1 MFCNK
6 CGNPL
11 IEGAMFC
18 GVCGAKVAEMPV
30 PATAAAAPVVE
41 AVAPAAEYVQQTAEA
56 VAAPVAEAVAPVVEA
71 APKAVEEIVA
81 APAAAVAPAAEYVQ
95 QTAEAAA
102 APAAEA
108 VAPVVEAAPKA
119 VEEVAAAPAAQAA
132 PVYQQPVQQPAFQQP
147 QQPVQQ
153 PAFQQPQQPVQQPV
167 FQQPQQP
174 VQPGQQPVF
183 QQQVQPGQQP
193 VFQQP
198 VQPGQQ
204 PMYQPVYPQVQPQQ
218 PVPKKKKSKAPIII
232 IGILLILVILAGS
245 GIAYLTFFDRNG
257 DKTYFGI
264 DLNIFD
270 FTQLSDKEEKAFL
283 ELVGPVDEA
292 FATLSTAKFKKSIPD
307 YGVEYALRLFGAK
320 DVFGLLEDNYDKYL
334 ADKCGEVTK
343 VSEKAYMAFEVKD
356 TDALLGKIKKEMGAG
371 NIAIEKAY
379 LVENISKYT
388 GDKGTQVMSDFY
400 IFFYDGEEWNILLIN
415 EKCRETFGLE

>member
-71 APKAVEEIVA
+71 APV
-81 APAAAVAPAAEYVQ
+81 
-95 QTAEAAA
+95 
-102 APAAEA
+102 AEA

-119 VEEVAAAPAAQAA
+119 VEEIVAAPAAQAA
-132 PVYQQPVQQPAFQQP
+132 PVY

-183 QQQVQPGQQP
+183 QQPVQPGQQP

>member
-132 PVYQQPVQQPAFQQP
+132 PVY

>member
-30 PATAAAAPVVE
+30 PATAAAAPVAE

-56 VAAPVAEAVAPVVEA
+56 V
-71 APKAVEEIVA
+71 
-81 APAAAVAPAAEYVQ
+81 
-95 QTAEAAA
+95 A

-153 PAFQQPQQPVQQPV
+153 PV
-167 FQQPQQP
+167 FQQP
-174 VQPGQQPVF
+174 
-183 QQQVQPGQQP
+183 VQPGQQP

-307 YGVEYALRLFGAK
+307 YGIEYALRLFGAK

>member
-71 APKAVEEIVA
+71 APQV
-81 APAAAVAPAAEYVQ
+81 
-95 QTAEAAA
+95 
-102 APAAEA
+102 AEA

-119 VEEVAAAPAAQAA
+119 VEEIVAAPAAQAA
-132 PVYQQPVQQPAFQQP
+132 PVY
-147 QQPVQQ
+147 
-153 PAFQQPQQPVQQPV
+153 QQPQQPVQQPV

-174 VQPGQQPVF
+174 
-183 QQQVQPGQQP
+183 VQPGQQP

>member
-71 APKAVEEIVA
+71 APQVAEAVVPVVEAAPQVAEAVAPVVEAAPKAVEEIVA

-102 APAAEA
+102 
-108 VAPVVEAAPKA
+108 APVVEAAPKA

-132 PVYQQPVQQPAFQQP
+132 PVYQQPVQQPA
-147 QQPVQQ
+147 
-153 PAFQQPQQPVQQPV
+153 

-283 ELVGPVDEA
+283 KLVGPVDEA

>member
-71 APKAVEEIVA
+71 APQV
-81 APAAAVAPAAEYVQ
+81 
-95 QTAEAAA
+95 
-102 APAAEA
+102 AEA

-153 PAFQQPQQPVQQPV
+153 LAFQQPQQPVQQPV
-167 FQQPQQP
+167 FQQP
-174 VQPGQQPVF
+174 
-183 QQQVQPGQQP
+183 VQPGQQP

-283 ELVGPVDEA
+283 KLVGPVDEA

-379 LVENISKYT
+379 LVENISQYT